1 MFRGV
6 ISVESGY
13 SGGKIENPSYEDVC
27 SGETGHAEVVRVT
40 FDPSI
45 ITYKDILDVFWT
57 VHNPTTLNRQGN
69 DIGTQYRSVIFYT
82 SEQQKKIADNSIQ
95 KAQKLWQDPIVTE
108 LIPEETFYKA
118 EDYHQNYF
126 ANNPSRA
133 YCQIIINQK
142 LTKLRA
148 KYVSFLKSD
157 LINWLQY
164 LDYYY
169 LLVLVCC
176 KLFQ

>member
-1 MFRGV
+1 MNNQNSVSILGGGCFWCLEAAYKMFRGV
-6 ISVESGY
+6 ISVELGY

-69 DIGTQYRSVIFYT
+69 DIGTEYRSVIFYT

-133 YCQIIINQK
+133 YCQIIINPK
-142 LTKLRA
+142 LTKLRE
-148 KYVSFLKSD
+148 KYVSFLK
-157 LINWLQY
+157 
-164 LDYYY
+164 
-169 LLVLVCC
+169 
-176 KLFQ
+176 

>member
-6 ISVESGY
+6 ISVELGY

-69 DIGTQYRSVIFYT
+69 DIGTEYRSVIFYT

-133 YCQIIINQK
+133 YCQIIINPK
-142 LTKLRA
+142 LTKLRE
-148 KYVSFLKSD
+148 KYVSFLK
-157 LINWLQY
+157 
-164 LDYYY
+164 
-169 LLVLVCC
+169 
-176 KLFQ
+176 

>member
-126 ANNPSRA
+126 AKNPSRA

-142 LTKLRA
+142 LTKLRE
-148 KYVSFLKSD
+148 KYVSFLK
-157 LINWLQY
+157 
-164 LDYYY
+164 
-169 LLVLVCC
+169 
-176 KLFQ
+176 